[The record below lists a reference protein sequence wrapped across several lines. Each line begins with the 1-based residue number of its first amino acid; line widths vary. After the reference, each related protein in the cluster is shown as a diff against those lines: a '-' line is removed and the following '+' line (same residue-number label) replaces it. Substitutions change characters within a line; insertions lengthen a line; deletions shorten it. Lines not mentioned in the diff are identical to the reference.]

1 MTANV
6 KKGIGLFVYALVII
20 LVFFTVCGYVFSVFL
35 KGEQVTKIDKA
46 LLTDEYISEA
56 YSITLSDGDRIT
68 AWEKH
73 TFRDAQGYIVLKI
86 KTPDSERFLAE
97 NSKVSDDM
105 VTENSMNIGR
115 REVFAPYLF
124 YSGKRA
130 AIVTDLPE
138 NFDKNSTAYKEYS
151 TGIFDS
157 FCNMIQE

>member
-1 MTANV
+1 M
-6 KKGIGLFVYALVII
+6 
-20 LVFFTVCGYVFSVFL
+20 FFTICGYAFAAFL

-46 LLTDEYISEA
+46 LLTNAYISEA
-56 YSITLSDGDRIT
+56 YGITLSEADRIT

-86 KTPDSERFLAE
+86 KTDHSERFLAE
-97 NSKVSDDM
+97 NSEVSDEM
-105 VTENSMNIGR
+105 VTDNSMNIGK

-138 NFDKNSTAYKEYS
+138 SFSKNSNAYKQYS
-151 TGIFDS
+151 ERIFDA
-157 FCNMIQE
+157 FCNAIQT

>member
-1 MTANV
+1 MNDKI
-6 KKGIGLFVYALVII
+6 KKGIGLFISALVII
-20 LVFFTVCGYVFSVFL
+20 LVFFTVCGYAFAAFL

-46 LLTDEYISEA
+46 LLDNGYISEA
-56 YSITLSDGDRIT
+56 YGITLSEVDKIT

-73 TFRDAQGYIVLKI
+73 TFGDAQGYIVLKI
-86 KTPDSERFLAE
+86 KTPDSERFLAD

-138 NFDKNSTAYKEYS
+138 SFSENSNAYKQYS
-151 TGIFDS
+151 ERIFDA
-157 FCNMIQE
+157 FCNAVQE

>member
-1 MTANV
+1 MNANE
-6 KKGIGLFVYALVII
+6 KKGIGFFVYALVII
-20 LVFFTVCGYVFSVFL
+20 LVLSVIGGYAFAAFL

-46 LLTDEYISEA
+46 LLDNEYISEI
-56 YSITLSDGDRIT
+56 YGISLSEVDRIT

-86 KTPDSERFLAE
+86 KTSDSERFLSR
-97 NSKVSDDM
+97 NCKVSDDM

-138 NFDKNSTAYKEYS
+138 SFSKNSNAYKEYS
-151 TGIFDS
+151 TRIFNA
-157 FCNMIQE
+157 FCNVVQE

>member
-1 MTANV
+1 MNANV

-20 LVFFTVCGYVFSVFL
+20 LVLSVIGGYVFAAFL

-46 LLTDEYISEA
+46 LLTNEYISEA
-56 YSITLSDGDRIT
+56 YGITLSDDDRIT

-86 KTPDSERFLAE
+86 KTDHSERFLAE
-97 NSKVSDDM
+97 NSEVSDEM
-105 VTENSMNIGR
+105 VTDNSMNIGR

-138 NFDKNSTAYKEYS
+138 SFSENSTAYKQYS
-151 TGIFDS
+151 ERIFDA
-157 FCNMIQE
+157 FCNAVQA

>member
-1 MTANV
+1 MNANV
-6 KKGIGLFVYALVII
+6 KKGIRLFVCALAII
-20 LVFFTVCGYVFSVFL
+20 LVLSVIGGYVFATFL

-46 LLTDEYISEA
+46 LLTNAYISEA
-56 YSITLSDGDRIT
+56 YGITLSDGDRIT

-86 KTPDSERFLAE
+86 KTPDSERFLAD

-138 NFDKNSTAYKEYS
+138 SFSENSTAYKEYS
-151 TGIFDS
+151 TGIFEA
-157 FCNMIQE
+157 FCNIIQE

>member
-6 KKGIGLFVYALVII
+6 KKGIGLFVCALVII
-20 LVFFTVCGYVFSVFL
+20 LVFFTVCGYAFAAFL

-46 LLTDEYISEA
+46 LLDNGYISEA
-56 YSITLSDGDRIT
+56 YGITLSEVDKIT

-86 KTPDSERFLAE
+86 KTPDSERFLAD
-97 NSKVSDDM
+97 NSKMSDDM

-138 NFDKNSTAYKEYS
+138 SFSENSNAYKQYS
-151 TGIFDS
+151 ERIFDA
-157 FCNMIQE
+157 FCNAIQN